1 MHLLTQ
7 SALLQALGW
16 TLMNSLW
23 QMGLLWLSY
32 WLLAGLFHSAP
43 SRFRHGLALALLAFG
58 ALGSMLSFITRYFF
72 DAGSWDMGNPIAWGG
87 MASRLIAAA
96 LPWCS
101 TLYLLVL
108 GVLLARYTQQ
118 YLHSRRLTR
127 QGLVKAPAEF
137 RVFVAST
144 SRLMG
149 IRPEVKTWLST
160 LVDVPV
166 TLGFLKPVIL
176 LPAAMLSQL
185 STQQVEAILVHEL
198 AHIRRQDYLL
208 NLGVTTI
215 GLLFFFNPFTRLL
228 IRQLQKEREHCCDD
242 EVLQFRYD
250 PHVYVSAL
258 LSLARQ
264 HRQGRLA
271 LAATGA
277 GDHQL
282 LLQRARKI
290 LQQKSSDRRPGV
302 RPFILLFLTAA
313 ITVLSLSAP
322 PRQQP
327 VAITRSQQPAAAP
340 LMGEMVFIPIVN
352 MGTPAKPEQHLR
364 PASANKAK
372 MPDPQNVTANR
383 LARDGTT
390 PAQPAR
396 TGPTYSPA
404 AALNEDDGSSMA
416 SVASADVQP
425 RIVMQAYTQPAAL
438 TITTGPAPRR
448 DNSLGSSDEEGDNE
462 PDDESGEAK
471 NDLPPMDNLVF
482 VPNSSFSFKQVDT
495 LRPED
500 KLGWIEESTEKEI
513 RTQLAR
519 LEKELKAQL
528 ELLRTREAKAR
539 TLTNA
544 SQQQL
549 RKALEQ
555 QIDLQ
560 HDYLRKLNELNNR
573 IRKIRHLTTVYI

>member
-16 TLMNSLW
+16 TLVNSLW

-43 SRFRHGLALALLAFG
+43 SRFRHGLALTLLAFG
-58 ALGSMLSFITRYFF
+58 TLGSMITFIARYFF
-72 DAGSWDMGNPIAWGG
+72 EDASWGIASFGVVSAGAWGVG
-87 MASRLIAAA
+87 NRLIAAA

-101 TLYLLVL
+101 VLYLLIL
-108 GVLLARYTQQ
+108 AILLVHYSYQ
-118 YLHSRRLTR
+118 YLYSRRLTR
-127 QGLVKAPAEF
+127 EGLVKVPAEF

-149 IRPEVKTWLST
+149 IRPAVKAWLST
-160 LVDVPV
+160 RVDVPV

-185 STQQVEAILVHEL
+185 SIQQVEAILVHEL
-198 AHIRRQDYLL
+198 AHIRRRDYLL
-208 NLGVTTI
+208 NLGVTFL
-215 GLLFFFNPFTRLL
+215 GLVFFFNPFTRLL

-250 PHVYVSAL
+250 PHAYVSAL

-277 GDHQL
+277 GDDQL

-290 LQQKSSDRRPGV
+290 LQQNSPDRRPGA

-313 ITVLSLSAP
+313 ITVLSLSTP
-322 PRQQP
+322 TRQQP
-327 VAITRSQQPAAAP
+327 DQTARNPQPAAAP
-340 LMGEMVFIPIVN
+340 LSGEMVFIPIVN
-352 MGTPAKPEQHLR
+352 TGEPKSSSGFRIGSVDKGKGSTIAGMKHPAGRTSSSADNPTPAV
-364 PASANKAK
+364 A
-372 MPDPQNVTANR
+372 PD
-383 LARDGTT
+383 
-390 PAQPAR
+390 
-396 TGPTYSPA
+396 
-404 AALNEDDGSSMA
+404 EDDAPSLASMA
-416 SVASADVQP
+416 SADAQP
-425 RIVMQAYTQPAAL
+425 RIITRAYTQPAAL
-438 TITTGPAPRR
+438 TITEGPAAPR
-448 DNSLGSSDEEGDNE
+448 DNSLGSAENDDDA
-462 PDDESGEAK
+462 DDETAS
-471 NDLPPMDNLVF
+471 DLPPMNNLVF

-500 KLGWIEESTEKEI
+500 KLGWIEESTQKEI
-513 RTQLAR
+513 RAQMTR
-519 LEKELKAQL
+519 LENELKAQL
-528 ELLRTREAKAR
+528 QLLRSREAEAR
-539 TLTNA
+539 ALTNA
-544 SQQQL
+544 SQQEL
-549 RKALEQ
+549 KKALNQ
-555 QIDLQ
+555 QIEIQ
-560 HDYLRKLNELNNR
+560 HEYLRKLNELNDK